1 MISNRLQ
8 HPPLNSVP
16 GPNDITRVELPN
28 GIIVLTRPN
37 FNSPSVIIN
46 GYLEVGALFNRDDKL
61 GLSDFTASALMRGTA
76 QRDFQTLYDDMESV
90 GAGLGFS
97 GGTHTTGFSG
107 RALVEDLDLLLGI
120 LSEALRE
127 PAFPKKEVEKLRA
140 QILTGL
146 ALREQSTRDRAAMAF
161 DGMLYKGHPYSR
173 PDEGYPETVKSI
185 KQKDLKTFHQ
195 KHFGPRGLVVT
206 IVGGIDPD
214 KAVEKVRIALG
225 EWDNPGQPPVPQ
237 LPAWTPLEE
246 KNTKR
251 VALPG
256 KSQSDLIIGTAGPP
270 RSSPDFVA
278 AGVGNSILGQFGFM
292 GRIGE
297 AVREKAGLAYYAS
310 SGLSGSLGPGPW
322 SVSAGVNPQNEEK
335 AIELIVIE
343 LHRFATELVEEEE
356 LSDTQANF
364 IGRVPLSLESNAGVA
379 ASLLHME
386 KHNLGLDYFRRY
398 PDLIRAITREDVLS
412 VAAKYLDVDK
422 MAVAIAGPSKE

>member
-1 MISNRLQ
+1 MTANRLQ
-8 HPPLNSVP
+8 HPPTNSVP
-16 GPNDITRVELPN
+16 GPDDITRVELPN

-37 FNSPSVIIN
+37 FNSPSVTIS

-61 GLSDFTASALMRGTA
+61 GLSDFTASALMRGTN

-107 RALVEDLDLLLGI
+107 RALVEDLDLILGI

-140 QILTGL
+140 QTLTGL
-146 ALREQSTRDRAAMAF
+146 SLREQSTRDQAAMAF
-161 DGMLYKGHPYSR
+161 DGMVYEGHPYSR

-185 KQKDLKTFHQ
+185 KQKDLKAFHQ
-195 KHFGPRGLVVT
+195 KHFGPRGMVVT

-214 KAVEKVRIALG
+214 KAVERVGIALG
-225 EWDNPGQPPVPQ
+225 EWENPDQPPVPK

-246 KNTKR
+246 KKTKR
-251 VALPG
+251 ITLPG
-256 KSQSDLIIGTAGPP
+256 KSQSDLIVGTAGPL
-270 RSSPDFVA
+270 RSSPDFLA
-278 AGVGNSILGQFGFM
+278 AGVGNSILGQFGMM

-310 SGLSGSLGPGPW
+310 SSISGSLGPGPW

-335 AIELIVIE
+335 AIELIVTE
-343 LHRFATELVEEEE
+343 LRRFAAELVEEEE

-364 IGRVPLSLESNAGVA
+364 IGRMPLSLESNAGVA
-379 ASLLHME
+379 ATLLHME

-422 MAVAIAGPSKE
+422 MAVAIAGPAKE